1 MSNEGASVVRHKRSD
16 QHDYAWI
23 VVVAMVVCVIL
34 TTGIFQRLLEEHPA
48 IAAFV
53 LVSLVGAAWFAR
65 ARSLKLHENQR
76 IL

>member
-1 MSNEGASVVRHKRSD
+1 MTRRKRSD

-34 TTGIFQRLLEEHPA
+34 TTGIFQRLLEEYPA

-53 LVSLVGAAWFAR
+53 LVSLVGAAWFAGSR
-65 ARSLKLHENQR
+65 EGAELESYAKKV
-76 IL
+76 